1 MVVASASAIRTKKT
15 RAVGVPTIDLSLEN
29 KELLIKQIVSACE
42 EYGFFKVTNHG
53 LPREIISRLEDEG
66 VDFFDKP
73 VKEKQRAGPA
83 CPLGYGSRNIGFN
96 GDSGELE
103 YLLLHANPTS
113 IAERSKTISND
124 PLKFRYFFFFD
135 ALLVMLIQFLFFSF
149 FRLISSLIFLAL
161 HRYIYI
167 WEIFI
172 WIN

>member
-53 LPREIISRLEDEG
+53 VPREIISRLEDEG

-124 PLKFRYFFFFD
+124 PLKFRYFFLSCRLGH
-135 ALLVMLIQFLFFSF
+135 AHTISFLFFF
-149 FRLISSLIFLAL
+149 FRLISSLIFLAFAQ
-161 HRYIYI
+161 IYI

>member
-73 VKEKQRAGPA
+73 VREKQRAGPA

-113 IAERSKTISND
+113 IVERSKTISND
-124 PLKFRYFFFFD
+124 PLKFRYFFLSCPLGY
-135 ALLVMLIQFLFFSF
+135 AHTISFLFF
-149 FRLISSLIFLAL
+149 FLD
-161 HRYIYI
+161 
-167 WEIFI
+167 
-172 WIN
+172 

>member
-53 LPREIISRLEDEG
+53 VPREIISRLEDEG

-73 VKEKQRAGPA
+73 VREKQRAGPA

-124 PLKFRYFFFFD
+124 PLKFRYFFLSCRLGH
-135 ALLVMLIQFLFFSF
+135 AHTISFLFFSF
-149 FRLISSLIFLAL
+149 FRLISSLIFLAFAQ
-161 HRYIYI
+161 IYI